1 MTRLV
6 VVGAG
11 IEGCIAALRAKEIAP
26 EASVQVISTAPE
38 RYEYETGTIDVLGY
52 TAEKEG
58 PVGLPLFE
66 IRKLPE
72 DHPCR
77 LTGRHTVRQAL
88 GFFGDL
94 LDEDETLP
102 YVGSD
107 SRNALVATPDGG
119 VRPTSRYP
127 AGMRGGLLSSR
138 RDMRIVGFEQMTYLD
153 AELVGDRLDAI
164 TPYDVTSTTVEFP
177 LDPTASPPLR
187 EFAVALDENR
197 ETPDGTPVREALAET
212 VRPVLDIEPRV
223 GFPAMLGLTEHE
235 EVRADLESLLQAEV
249 FELSVG
255 EPSLPG
261 IRLRNRLFELL
272 EDGGIERI
280 DGSVVDFETDS
291 GTIQTI
297 AVEKTSREGGGTSR
311 EDGRTSPEEV
321 TSDGSRTRIEGEA
334 FILAAGGLAA
344 GGLTAR
350 RGEITESVFDCHV
363 SHPENPLEWS
373 HPDPLGE
380 HQFARFGVETTAD
393 FQPCGPDGEVLYDNL
408 YAAGTVLGGYDFAR
422 EHSRG
427 GVCLVTGYETGK
439 DAVQSGE

>member
-1 MTRLV
+1 MTQVV

-11 IEGCIAALRAKEIAP
+11 IGGCIAALRAKETEP
-26 EASVQVISTAPE
+26 EASVRVISTAPE

-66 IRKLPE
+66 IRKLPD

-88 GFFGDL
+88 EFFDGL
-94 LDEDETLP
+94 LADDERLP
-102 YVGSD
+102 YTGSD
-107 SRNALVATPDGG
+107 SRNALVGTPDGG

-127 AGMRGGLLSSR
+127 DGMCGGLLSSR
-138 RDMRIVGFEQMTYLD
+138 REMRIVGFEQVTHLD
-153 AELVGDRLDAI
+153 AELVADRLDSI
-164 TPYDVTSTTVEFP
+164 TPYDIASTTVEFP
-177 LDPTASPPLR
+177 LDPTAYPPLR

-197 ETPDGTPVREALAET
+197 ETPDGTPVRQALAEA
-212 VRPVLDIEPRV
+212 VRPALDIEPRV
-223 GFPAMLGLTEHE
+223 GFPALLGLSEHE

-261 IRLRNRLFELL
+261 IRLRDRLFELL
-272 EDGGIERI
+272 EDEGIERI
-280 DGSVVDFETDS
+280 DGSVANFETDS
-291 GTIQTI
+291 GTIQRIT
-297 AVEKTSREGGGTSR
+297 VEETNHEG
-311 EDGRTSPEEV
+311 GRTSPEGV
-321 TSDGSRTRIEGEA
+321 TAVEGDV
-334 FILAAGGLAA
+334 FILATGGLAA
-344 GGLTAR
+344 GGLVAR
-350 RGEITESVFDCHV
+350 RGEVTEPVFDCHV

-373 HPDPLGE
+373 HPDPFGA
-380 HQFARFGVETTAD
+380 HQFARFGIETTD
-393 FQPCGPDGEVLYDNL
+393 EFKPCGPAGELLYDNL

-439 DAVQSGE
+439 GAVQLH